1 MHHEF
6 IPESGR
12 VKKESYKQVPACL
25 WKVTCLKQLTMY
37 DAKYQVFLHADDP
50 AYHSLLVQ

>member
-1 MHHEF
+1 MHYEF

-25 WKVTCLKQLTMY
+25 WKVIC
-37 DAKYQVFLHADDP
+37 P
-50 AYHSLLVQ
+50 